1 MNIIAISTLKKKIIS
16 FIQNGYF
23 LLFTF
28 ATGLFYFCF
37 YLVTLILGLGLS
49 FTVVGIPLLIQVLRT
64 TSTFVRYERI
74 QTKIYTDISTPPYE
88 RKIRLEASFWE
99 QAKEELQDPRNWI
112 SIYWLMLKFLI
123 GLLCLLSA
131 TMLYVTPLLF
141 ILAPLLFSF
150 FDIHVIGI
158 PIDTF
163 TKSLFVSVAGI
174 FLTFLSAWLASG
186 LVRLIGGYTRQMI
199 KSLDR
204 FHD

>member
-1 MNIIAISTLKKKIIS
+1 MKKKIIG

-37 YLVTLILGLGLS
+37 YLVTLTLGFGLS
-49 FTVVGIPLLIQVLRT
+49 FTVAGIPLLTQVLRT
-64 TSTFVRYERI
+64 TSTFIQFERI
-74 QTKIYTDISTPPYE
+74 QTKIYTDITTPPYE

-112 SIYWLMLKFLI
+112 AICWLMLKFLI

-131 TMLYVTPLLF
+131 AMLYVTPLLF
-141 ILAPLLFSF
+141 ILAPLLLPFS
-150 FDIHVIGI
+150 DINVIGI

-163 TKSLFVSVAGI
+163 TKSLLVSVVGI
-174 FLTFLSAWLASG
+174 LMTFVSAWLANG

-199 KSLDR
+199 KMLNRS
-204 FHD
+204 HDY